1 MKNKFVSALAAV
13 MLSFVL
19 CLSGC
24 SLGNYYDKGA
34 DKPTVDNGNTDDP
47 NGTDPDPSDTD
58 AHYTVT
64 VFYDSKPFVPTDFD
78 VTVVWQNDSDVVRCL
93 LDANGKADAGVLDGD
108 FNIYLSGLPDTYT
121 YTPNGYKATSD
132 DRQISVLLTSVIT
145 PATGNGSNMYVNLGC
160 YHTRMEGTYRAYIER
175 ENQVLYYEFQP
186 PIDGAGVYAIES
198 WVNVYEDK
206 INPYIDVYGGSSSY
220 KWYNRRLDGGGAGL
234 NGGFTKNFRWEIAVS
249 QSEVGSSFTFAVGGV
264 SKSQTYP
271 LYVDFA
277 ITWIGNY
284 TSDYADIRPQSAK
297 EARGKTPEP
306 KKGQVFVSADLGTK
320 VFDAGKYKKSPNT
333 GRYHL
338 YDTELYGDNPLGY
351 GKGYGPML
359 MCAIKKPMESYNV
372 VPSLYDANIVGPNG
386 ANYLMLYN
394 VWIEE
399 EQKFATFDY
408 TSFIRNDYY
417 RVCNSDGVCYVT
429 DELIAFL
436 QKFAENHSL
445 YTDGIGGVNG
455 GFEFGHTPEQAG
467 YTANQ
472 DSLWLFA
479 CGIYQ

>member
-1 MKNKFVSALAAV
+1 MRNKFVSALTAI

-24 SLGNYYDKGA
+24 SLGTYYEKGA
-34 DKPTVDNGNTDDP
+34 DKPTIDNGTPDDP
-47 NGTDPDPSDTD
+47 NGGENPNPPVTST
-58 AHYTVT
+58 HYTVT
-64 VFYDSKPFVPTDFD
+64 VFYDNKPFAPADYEI
-78 VTVVWQNDSDVVRCL
+78 TVVWQNDNNVARSL
-93 LDANGKADAGVLDGD
+93 LDENGKADAGELDGD
-108 FNIYLSGLPDTYT
+108 FNVYLVGLPDTFT
-121 YTPNGYKATSD
+121 YDPNGYKATSD
-132 DRQISVLLTSVIT
+132 ERQISVLLTSVLT
-145 PATGNGSNMYVNLGC
+145 PSVGNGSSMYVNLGC
-160 YHTRMEGTYRAYIER
+160 YQTRREGTYRAHIAR
-175 ENQVLYYEFQP
+175 ENQSLYYEFQP
-186 PIDGAGVYAIES
+186 EGAGVYAFES
-198 WVNVYEDK
+198 WVGVYEDQ
-206 INPYIDVYGGSSSY
+206 INPYIEIYGGSSSF
-220 KWYNRRLDGGGAGL
+220 KWFVRKLDGGGASL
-234 NGGFTKNFRWEIAVS
+234 EGGFTKNFRWEVAVS
-249 QSEVGSSFTFAVGGV
+249 QSEVGNSFTFAVGGE

-284 TSDYADIRPQSAK
+284 TSDYNDVRPQSAK

-306 KKGQVFVSADLGTK
+306 KEGQTFVAADLGTK
-320 VFDAGKYKKSPNT
+320 VFDANRFKKSPNT
-333 GRYHL
+333 GRYHV

-359 MCAIKKPMESYNV
+359 LCAITKPIEAYGV
-372 VPSLYDANIVGPNG
+372 VPSLYRANSVGPNG
-386 ANYLMLYN
+386 SNYLMLYN
-394 VWIEE
+394 TWIEE

-429 DELIAFL
+429 DELIVFL

-445 YTDGIGGVNG
+445 YTDGVSPVVD
-455 GFEFGHTPEQAG
+455 TPEFNG

-479 CGIYQ
+479 CGIYE